1 MDGSLSPQI
10 KRLLVAPGCT
20 WERPGQGDHEMLP
33 TSGSSISKGQR
44 GHRHLE
50 IVGE

>member
-1 MDGSLSPQI
+1 MDGSLAPQI
-10 KRLLVAPGCT
+10 KRLLVAPACA
-20 WERPGQGDHEMLP
+20 WERLGQGDREMLP

-50 IVGE
+50 IAGE